1 MSKARLII
9 AAVIIEGRSQHE
21 VARAYGVHQ
30 SWVSRLVARY
40 RAEGQAAFQPRSR
53 RPKTSPTAIQPAT
66 ITLITQL
73 RDKLTT
79 AGLDAGPDTI
89 AWHLAHHH
97 ATTVSASTISRYL
110 TRAGLVTPAPKKRP
124 KSSYHRFA
132 ATLPNETWQRDFTHY
147 RLTPARRHA
156 RTRRRGPQPGWTTTA
171 ATPWT

>member
-1 MSKARLII
+1 MHRSWVYKLKARYD
-9 AAVIIEGRSQHE
+9 AD
-21 VARAYGVHQ
+21 
-30 SWVSRLVARY
+30 
-40 RAEGQAAFQPRSR
+40 GQAAFQPRPR
-53 RPKTSPTAIQPAT
+53 RPKTSPTATPAAT
-66 ITLITQL
+66 VALVVELREQL
-73 RDKLTT
+73 TA

-97 ATTVSASTISRYL
+97 GTTASASTVSRYL